1 MEKKTRTQLFVGERV
16 IGGKCSERT
25 IIVKCCV
32 NVTPQ
37 TRITAILQLY
47 YLVLIVLRGCG
58 SPCWTFAPRDRS
70 FTEMGILNVQ
80 GVVDP
85 RDGHCLH
92 LITLINIYV

>member
-1 MEKKTRTQLFVGERV
+1 MEKKTRTQFFVGERV

-58 SPCWTFAPRDRS
+58 SPCWTFAPRGRS
-70 FTEMGILNVQ
+70 FTEMGILNV
-80 GVVDP
+80 DP
-85 RDGHCLH
+85 VMV
-92 LITLINIYV
+92 IVYI

>member
-1 MEKKTRTQLFVGERV
+1 MEKKTRTQFFVGERV

-25 IIVKCCV
+25 IFVKCCV

-58 SPCWTFAPRDRS
+58 SPCWTFAQ
-70 FTEMGILNVQ
+70 GIVAS
-80 GVVDP
+80 
-85 RDGHCLH
+85 RDGHPKCPRGRRSP
-92 LITLINIYV
+92 